1 MLVITHS
8 NACEERHVSLK
19 LSTGTG
25 ERTVASLTKT
35 TELPLSSLVHDA

>member
-25 ERTVASLTKT
+25 ERTVAILDQDNRATPVQSG
-35 TELPLSSLVHDA
+35 S